1 MDMTHYAKLAL
12 PLASALLLAAC
23 GGASDS
29 KTNNAGSGSTGDNG
43 GVKPPA
49 AVVQSFS
56 AKAQWALKPTAG
68 SSTCFDFDSN
78 KDVACEGSAW
88 DMKASLGAGSR
99 DSVQFFTNSG
109 PKATGKGGALGDT
122 FNFTWAQL
130 AELKD
135 TSKMPDGNPLLPPMF
150 IIDSMNNAFAS
161 DNAYGGT
168 AFEYAEQKIHV
179 KYPVYLVTLNSA
191 EAYSASS
198 SNIYAVQLAGYYG
211 GDTGNKSANIKVRY
225 VKLSELGNDGA
236 VKEVSVDA
244 SQGWAYLDL
253 TSGATVAADGTWH
266 LGMNRYNVVTNS
278 GASGSGTVGSFVAQE
293 LDDFYADDGKVIVAK
308 LSDPTLVDKAKNM
321 LTNNSA
327 WSTPSAANKW
337 EKDTLKSPLNPAYK
351 GDPFTGIDYGFYSY
365 TGMNAN
371 HPSGAGTHKFLAN
384 PERGVLLRSGEGN
397 SYARVHLSSIAEGI
411 YTFDFDVAPAV
422 AK

>member
-1 MDMTHYAKLAL
+1 MTHYAKLAL

-29 KTNNAGSGSTGDNG
+29 KTSGSTGDKDNG
-43 GVKPPA
+43 KPPA
-49 AVVQSFS
+49 ASVQSFS

-68 SSTCFDFDSN
+68 STTCFDFDSN

-88 DMKASLGAGSR
+88 DMKASLGTGSR

-135 TSKMPDGNPLLPPMF
+135 TSKMPDGNPLLSPMF

-253 TSGATVAADGTWH
+253 TTGATVAADGTWQ

-293 LDDFYADDGKVIVAK
+293 LDEFYADDGKVIVAK

-327 WSTPSAANKW
+327 WDTPEKASEW
-337 EKDTLKSPLNPAYK
+337 EKDTLKSPLNPTPK
-351 GDPFTGIDYGFYSY
+351 DLVMNPPVEVKQDYGFFTF
-365 TGMNAN
+365 TGKPMQ
-371 HPSGAGTHKFLAN
+371 SSFVFTAN

-411 YTFDFDVAPAV
+411 YTFDFDVAPAA